1 MYLRQAGL
9 TRNPT
14 FSYLYCVRCRGQD
27 AASKAPLERKYSR
40 YAPGARPVT
49 VDGRGRRHNVW
60 LRRPVCRQADGELK
74 IKKHLDNKYFPR
86 TGRGRFTTSLLLDTA
101 QRTP

>member
-1 MYLRQAGL
+1 VDRIKTQLDGGHDYGRSEEKATQPPTMYLRQAGL

-40 YAPGARPVT
+40 CVQPYEKSGPDDIVPNECRIS
-49 VDGRGRRHNVW
+49 VW
-60 LRRPVCRQADGELK
+60 PNILVSKTKDRV
-74 IKKHLDNKYFPR
+74 
-86 TGRGRFTTSLLLDTA
+86 
-101 QRTP
+101 